1 MIVVIIRDIIIK
13 IVSLYNYLVLFA
25 SSFNPNIKIKSLLL
39 AALKSIIRI
48 FIYYNNDL
56 LLKNITINTK
66 IFCEP

>member
-1 MIVVIIRDIIIK
+1 M
-13 IVSLYNYLVLFA
+13 LFA

-39 AALKSIIRI
+39 VALKSIIRI

>member
-1 MIVVIIRDIIIK
+1 M
-13 IVSLYNYLVLFA
+13 YYLMLFA

-39 AALKSIIRI
+39 VALKSIIRI

>member
-1 MIVVIIRDIIIK
+1 MIVIIRDIIANKNSYIM
-13 IVSLYNYLVLFA
+13 YYLMLFA

-39 AALKSIIRI
+39 VALKSIIRI